1 GSPEAWNNLAQC
13 YEFAN
18 RLEEAAE
25 AYQKGIEKDPRSVI
39 CRTNYG
45 LLLLRLGRVEEGCK
59 QMEAVL
65 PPAEVRYN
73 VASMLELQNRKAE
86 ARIEFEKAL
95 KLDPNLQDARK
106 RLAQLNS
113 D

>member
-1 GSPEAWNNLAQC
+1 
-13 YEFAN
+13 
-18 RLEEAAE
+18 
-25 AYQKGIEKDPRSVI
+25 RSVI